1 MITKIVVSL
10 HLKQSTFSSSFM
22 KPVEYKMQCNN
33 PSVVYYYVRIVMI
46 TMIIIILLGLFV
58 LKDWVKFSAEQR
70 ITVVSH

>member
-1 MITKIVVSL
+1 
-10 HLKQSTFSSSFM
+10 M